1 MEYKKE
7 PDQIKEENNN
17 GSELRKISGDRA
29 LWAAAAARAE
39 ERLKNLEKD
48 NSQPVTGS
56 ENTVDTR
63 TEPETINQPAENPGK
78 PEDKEKKP
86 EKNSRNKKKKTKE
99 KRKKEK
105 TRKTKENKKREKK
118 KSRKKK
124 KEQPDFFGRIG
135 RKFVNGGAALVEFHD
150 RIQGAC
156 DRFFA
161 SMGFSLVKEYDSVV
175 RRYKRSRRQIYG
187 SLFSMFI
194 ISCAMLLVF
203 EHFTAYQYAYNGR
216 VLGYV
221 KSQNDVVNVLKV
233 AGNKLSSS
241 NKAHIKFTANDNIKM
256 NKVSVFNRD
265 MDTPN
270 QVVNK
275 LTYMTDIEVSA
286 VAICQDGKLM
296 TIVEN
301 KQAADDVIKRI
312 KESYQ
317 TPNEGMKITKTDF
330 KTPVDTKEV
339 QVMLTSVGSK
349 GDALHDLTEG
359 GTIEIRHIVNEGET
373 VNSIAK
379 EFNVSPS
386 DIKDME
392 TGETVSKAESGSRVR
407 IQKKIDPLKV
417 ITIEKGTTTETI
429 PFETEEKQS
438 ADLYKDETY
447 VQQEGADGRQ
457 AITGTITKENGK
469 EIKRDIS
476 KKEVIKEPV
485 KKIVL
490 IGTKERPKTDPT
502 GTFATPIRGATI
514 TSEFGARWGRMH
526 EGIDYGASTGTP
538 IYASDGGTVT
548 LAGVYGG
555 YGNCVEIKH
564 SGGYSTRYGH
574 MSRFAVSQG
583 EKVYQGQV
591 IGYVG
596 NTGRSTG
603 SHLHFEVRL
612 NGVAQNPRNYV

>member
-29 LWAAAAARAE
+29 IWAAAAARAE

-86 EKNSRNKKKKTKE
+86 EKNSRNKKKKTKD

-105 TRKTKENKKREKK
+105 TGKTKENKKKEKK

-124 KEQPDFFGRIG
+124 KEQPGFFGRIG

-161 SMGFSLVKEYDSVV
+161 SMGFNLVKEYDSVV

-265 MDTPN
+265 MDTPD

-301 KQAADDVIKRI
+301 QQAADDVIKRI

-330 KTPVDTKEV
+330 ETPVDTKEV

-457 AITGTITKENGK
+457 AITGTITKKNGK

-526 EGIDYGASTGTP
+526 EGIDYGAATGTP

>member
-7 PDQIKEENNN
+7 PDQIKEKNNN

-29 LWAAAAARAE
+29 IWAAAAARAE

-63 TEPETINQPAENPGK
+63 TEPETISQPAENPGK

-86 EKNSRNKKKKTKE
+86 EKNSRNKKKKTKD

-105 TRKTKENKKREKK
+105 TGKTKENKKKEKK

-124 KEQPDFFGRIG
+124 KEQPGFFGRIG

-175 RRYKRSRRQIYG
+175 RRYKRSSRQIYG

-194 ISCAMLLVF
+194 ITCAMLLVF

-265 MDTPN
+265 MDTPD

-301 KQAADDVIKRI
+301 QQAADDVIKRI

-330 KTPVDTKEV
+330 ETPVDTKEV

-457 AITGTITKENGK
+457 AITGTITKKNGK

-526 EGIDYGASTGTP
+526 EGIDYGAATGTP

-574 MSRFAVSQG
+574 MSRFVVSQG

>member
-7 PDQIKEENNN
+7 PDQIKEKNNN

-29 LWAAAAARAE
+29 IWAAAAARAE

-63 TEPETINQPAENPGK
+63 TEPETISQPAENPGK

-86 EKNSRNKKKKTKE
+86 EKNSRNKKKKTKD

-105 TRKTKENKKREKK
+105 TGKTKENKKKEKK

-124 KEQPDFFGRIG
+124 KEQPGFFGRIG

-161 SMGFSLVKEYDSVV
+161 SMGFNLVKEYDSVV

-265 MDTPN
+265 MDTPD

-301 KQAADDVIKRI
+301 QQAADDVIKRI

-330 KTPVDTKEV
+330 ETPVDTKEV

-457 AITGTITKENGK
+457 AITGTITKKNGK

-526 EGIDYGASTGTP
+526 EGIDYGAATGTP